1 MLKYKKIGGIC
12 MKLKI
17 VNKSNFKLP
26 EYKTL
31 DSAGMDL
38 QAFLANSVT
47 LKSLERTLISTGLF
61 IEIPKGYE
69 GQIRARSGLAI
80 KHGIGLVN
88 GIGTIDSDYRGE
100 LKIAIVNISNEPFT
114 INNGERV
121 AQLVINKY
129 ERVNL
134 VEVETIDETER
145 GTGGFGSTGV

>member
-1 MLKYKKIGGIC
+1 

-17 VNKSNFKLP
+17 VNNSNFELP

-38 QAFLANSVT
+38 KAFLSESVT
-47 LKSLERTLISTGLF
+47 LNSLQRALIPTGLF

-80 KHGIGLVN
+80 KHGISLVN

-114 INNGERV
+114 INNGDRV

-129 ERVNL
+129 ERVEL

-145 GTGGFGSTGV
+145 GSGGFGSTGI

>member
-1 MLKYKKIGGIC
+1 MR
-12 MKLKI
+12 LKI
-17 VNKSNFKLP
+17 VNKSSFKLP

-47 LKSLERTLISTGLF
+47 LKPLQRTLIPTGLF
-61 IEIPKGYE
+61 IEIPKGFE

-80 KHGIGLVN
+80 KHGIGLIN

-100 LKIAIVNISNEPFT
+100 LKIALVNISNESFT

>member
-1 MLKYKKIGGIC
+1 

-17 VNKSNFKLP
+17 VNKSSFKLP

-38 QAFLANSVT
+38 KAFLADSIT
-47 LKSLERTLISTGLF
+47 IKSLQRTLISTGLF
-61 IEIPKGYE
+61 IEIPKGFE

-80 KHGIGLVN
+80 KHGISLVN

-100 LKIAIVNISNEPFT
+100 LKIAIVNLSNEPFT
-114 INNGERV
+114 IHNGDRV

-129 ERVNL
+129 ERVDL
-134 VEVETIDETER
+134 IEVETIDETER
-145 GTGGFGSTGV
+145 GTGGFGSTGI

>member
-1 MLKYKKIGGIC
+1 
-12 MKLKI
+12 MKVKI
-17 VNKSNFKLP
+17 VNKSKFNLP

-31 DSAGMDL
+31 DSAGLDL
-38 QAFLANSVT
+38 KACIADSVT
-47 LKSLERTLISTGLF
+47 IGPLQRLLIPTGLF
-61 IEIPKGYE
+61 IEIPKGFE

-100 LKIAIVNISNEPFT
+100 IKIALVNISNDEFT
-114 INNGERV
+114 INNGDRI

-129 ERVNL
+129 ERVEL

-145 GTGGFGSTGV
+145 GSGGFGSTGI